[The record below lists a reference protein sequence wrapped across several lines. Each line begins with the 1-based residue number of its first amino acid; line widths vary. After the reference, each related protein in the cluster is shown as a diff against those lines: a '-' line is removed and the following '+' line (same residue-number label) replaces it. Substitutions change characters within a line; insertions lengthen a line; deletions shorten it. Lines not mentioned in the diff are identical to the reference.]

1 MAQIDQLD
9 PQTAKDINEYGK
21 AGRSHLGIDGS
32 IAPLEVV
39 KRIET
44 YIKGVKIRGESL
56 DENTVIGLGVLLGE
70 QYVRAFSWHWSEVVR
85 NGVEE
90 DSEINVLSPN
100 NAFAI
105 NPMRWINKVLS
116 SEREPNFL
124 LGFNMTEAG
133 HTAQGTP
140 NEAMTIN

>member
-1 MAQIDQLD
+1 MAQINQLD

-21 AGRSHLGIDGS
+21 AGRLHLGIDGS

-44 YIKGVKIRGESL
+44 YIKGVKSRGEPL

-70 QYVRAFSWHWSEVVR
+70 QYVRAFLWHWGEVVR
-85 NGVEE
+85 DGVEE
-90 DSEINVLSPN
+90 DSEINILSPN

-105 NPMRWINKVLS
+105 NPMRWINIVLS
-116 SEREPNFL
+116 SERGTNFL
-124 LGFNMTEAG
+124 LSFNMTEAG

-140 NEAMTIN
+140 NEAMLIN